1 MLYYLSVGSQKK
13 EDKIMTQETSIFK
26 NKTFMLL
33 LLAGIFAVTGFS
45 MFLTTTSWYIIR
57 TLDMPDMLGLVLIV
71 ITVPRLVMM
80 IYGGVLAD
88 NYKKSTIMFGTNIV
102 QALLLGLITIFIFTD
117 YMTLG
122 WFLVFGGLFGM
133 LDAFFGPAST
143 SMIPKIVERRQLQK
157 ANAYFQGVDQIS
169 FLLGPVLAGVIM
181 EFGSVTMSFF
191 TAFIL
196 VILSAIFVFPPLIK
210 EGPVENTVRQT
221 PLQNFSEGFNYV
233 RQSNFL
239 IIGIIVLVTLNFFV
253 FGTLHIAVPF
263 LTDLYGG
270 TPINLSI
277 MEMSLSLGM
286 LVGTVV
292 LGSYYIKRK
301 GRTALYGL
309 LITLVIY
316 IVFSFI
322 ESLAILPVLLF
333 MIGLAMAFV
342 FVPFFT
348 ATQEITENRM
358 MGRVMSLIFLAM
370 NGFDP
375 IAYAIVGTITS
386 AGISIQLVLLG
397 FGTIGMIIALII
409 LFKAKGFQK
418 LET

>member
-1 MLYYLSVGSQKK
+1 
-13 EDKIMTQETSIFK
+13 MTEQHTSIFK
-26 NKTFMLL
+26 NKTYMLL

-45 MFLTTTSWYIIR
+45 MFLTTTSWYVIR
-57 TLDMPDMLGLVLIV
+57 TLGMPEMLGLVLIV
-71 ITVPRLVMM
+71 VTVPRLVMM

-88 NYKKSTIMFGTNIV
+88 NYKKSTIMFGTNIT
-102 QALLLGLITIFIFTD
+102 QAVLLALITIFIFTD
-117 YMTLG
+117 IMTLG
-122 WFLVFGGLFGM
+122 WFLVLAGLFGM

-169 FLLGPVLAGVIM
+169 FLLGPMLAGVIM
-181 EFGSVTMSFF
+181 EFGSVTMSFMVG
-191 TAFIL
+191 FIL
-196 VILSAIFVFPPLIK
+196 VILSAVFVFPPLIK
-210 EGPVENTVRQT
+210 EGPVENTVKQT
-221 PLQNFSEGFNYV
+221 PLQNFTEGFNYV
-233 RQSNFL
+233 RKSNFL

-286 LVGTVV
+286 LIGTVV

-301 GRTALYGL
+301 GAVAIYGL
-309 LITLVIY
+309 LVTLIIY
-316 IVFSFI
+316 IVFSFV
-322 ESLAILPVLLF
+322 ESLSVLPVLLF
-333 MIGLAMAFV
+333 FIGLAMSFV
-342 FVPFFT
+342 FIPFFT

-375 IAYAIVGTITS
+375 IAYAIVGILTS
-386 AGISIQLVLLG
+386 IGISIQLVLLG
-397 FGTIGMIIALII
+397 FGIIGLII
-409 LFKAKGFQK
+409 TLTVLIKAKEFRK

>member
-1 MLYYLSVGSQKK
+1 
-13 EDKIMTQETSIFK
+13 MTEQHTSIFK
-26 NKTFMLL
+26 NKTYMLL

-45 MFLTTTSWYIIR
+45 MFLTTTSWYVIR
-57 TLDMPDMLGLVLIV
+57 TLGMPEMLGLVLIV
-71 ITVPRLVMM
+71 VTVPRLVMM

-88 NYKKSTIMFGTNIV
+88 NYKKSTIMFGTNIT
-102 QALLLGLITIFIFTD
+102 QAVLLALITIFIFTD
-117 YMTLG
+117 IMTLG
-122 WFLVFGGLFGM
+122 WFLVLAGLFGM

-143 SMIPKIVERRQLQK
+143 SMMPKIVERRQLQK

-169 FLLGPVLAGVIM
+169 FLLGPMLAGVIM
-181 EFGSVTMSFF
+181 EFGSVTMSFMVG
-191 TAFIL
+191 FIL
-196 VILSAIFVFPPLIK
+196 VILSAVFVFPPLIK
-210 EGPVENTVRQT
+210 EGPVENTVKQT
-221 PLQNFSEGFNYV
+221 PLQNFTEGFNYV
-233 RQSNFL
+233 RKSNFL

-286 LVGTVV
+286 LIGTVV

-301 GRTALYGL
+301 GAVAIYGL
-309 LITLVIY
+309 LVTLIIY
-316 IVFSFI
+316 IVFSFV
-322 ESLAILPVLLF
+322 ESLSVLPVLLF
-333 MIGLAMAFV
+333 FIGLAMSFV
-342 FVPFFT
+342 FIPFFT

-375 IAYAIVGTITS
+375 IAYAIVGILTS
-386 AGISIQLVLLG
+386 IGISIQLVLLG
-397 FGTIGMIIALII
+397 FGIIGLII
-409 LFKAKGFQK
+409 TLTVLIKAKEFRK

>member
-1 MLYYLSVGSQKK
+1 MMEQ
-13 EDKIMTQETSIFK
+13 QTSIFK

-57 TLDMPDMLGLVLIV
+57 TLDMPEMLGLVLIV
-71 ITVPRLVMM
+71 VTVPRLVMM

-88 NYKKSTIMFGTNIV
+88 NYKKSTIMFGTNII
-102 QALLLGLITIFIFTD
+102 QALLLALITLFIFTD
-117 YMTLG
+117 VMTLG
-122 WFLVFGGLFGM
+122 WFLVLAGMFGM

-143 SMIPKIVERRQLQK
+143 SLIPKIVERPQLQK

-169 FLLGPVLAGVIM
+169 FLFGPMLAGVIM
-181 EFGSVTMSFF
+181 EFGSVTMSFLVG
-191 TAFIL
+191 FIL
-196 VILSAIFVFPPLIK
+196 VILSAVFVFPPLIK
-210 EGPVENTVRQT
+210 EGPVENTVKQT
-221 PLQNFSEGFNYV
+221 PLQNFAEGFNYV
-233 RQSNFL
+233 RKSNFL

-286 LVGTVV
+286 LIGTVV
-292 LGSYYIKRK
+292 LGSYYIRRK
-301 GRTALYGL
+301 GAVAIYGL
-309 LITLVIY
+309 LITLILY
-316 IVFSFI
+316 IIFSFI
-322 ESLAILPVLLF
+322 ESLTVLPILLF
-333 MIGLAMAFV
+333 LIGTAMSFV
-342 FVPFFT
+342 FIPFFT

-375 IAYAIVGTITS
+375 IAYAIVGIMTS
-386 AGISIQLVLLG
+386 AGISIQLILLG
-397 FGTIGMIIALII
+397 FGIIGLII
-409 LFKAKGFQK
+409 TVAIIFKAKEFQR

>member
-1 MLYYLSVGSQKK
+1 
-13 EDKIMTQETSIFK
+13 
-26 NKTFMLL
+26 MLL

-45 MFLTTTSWYIIR
+45 MFLTTTSWYVIR
-57 TLDMPDMLGLVLIV
+57 TLGMPEMLGLVLIV
-71 ITVPRLVMM
+71 VTVPRLVMM

-88 NYKKSTIMFGTNIV
+88 NYKKSTIMFGTNIT
-102 QALLLGLITIFIFTD
+102 QAVLLALITIFIFTD
-117 YMTLG
+117 IMTLG
-122 WFLVFGGLFGM
+122 WFLVLAGLFGM

-169 FLLGPVLAGVIM
+169 FLLGPMLAGVIM
-181 EFGSVTMSFF
+181 EFGSVTMSFMVG
-191 TAFIL
+191 FIL
-196 VILSAIFVFPPLIK
+196 VILSAVFVFPPLIK
-210 EGPVENTVRQT
+210 EGPVENTVKQT
-221 PLQNFSEGFNYV
+221 PLQNFTEGFNYV
-233 RQSNFL
+233 RKSNFL

-286 LVGTVV
+286 LIGTVV

-301 GRTALYGL
+301 GAVAIYGL
-309 LITLVIY
+309 LVTLIIY
-316 IVFSFI
+316 IVFSFV
-322 ESLAILPVLLF
+322 ESLSVLPVLLF
-333 MIGLAMAFV
+333 FIGLAMSFV
-342 FVPFFT
+342 FIPFFT

-375 IAYAIVGTITS
+375 IAYAIVGILTS
-386 AGISIQLVLLG
+386 IGISIQLVLLG
-397 FGTIGMIIALII
+397 FGIIGLII
-409 LFKAKGFQK
+409 TLTVLIKAKEFRK

>member
-1 MLYYLSVGSQKK
+1 
-13 EDKIMTQETSIFK
+13 MTNSTSLFK
-26 NKTFMLL
+26 NKTYMLL

-45 MFLTTTSWYIIR
+45 MFLTTTSWYVIR
-57 TLDMPDMLGLVLIV
+57 TLGMPDMLGVVLIV

-88 NYKKSTIMFGTNIV
+88 NYKKSTIMFGTNIA
-102 QALLLGLITIFIFTD
+102 QAILLGLITLFIFTD
-117 YMTLG
+117 FMTLG
-122 WFLVFGGLFGM
+122 WFLVLSGLFGM

-143 SMIPKIVERRQLQK
+143 SMIPNIVERARLQK

-169 FLLGPVLAGVIM
+169 FLIGPVLAGLIM
-181 EFGSVTMSFF
+181 EFGSVPVSFLV
-191 TAFIL
+191 AGIL
-196 VILSAIFVFPPLIK
+196 VTLSAVFVFPPLIR
-210 EGPVENTVRQT
+210 EGPVENTVKQT
-221 PLQNFSEGFNYV
+221 PLQNFKEGFNYV
-233 RQSNFL
+233 KGSSFL
-239 IIGIIVLVTLNFFV
+239 MVGIIVLVTLNFFV

-277 MEMSLSLGM
+277 MEMSLSLRM
-286 LVGTVV
+286 LIGTVV
-292 LGSYYIKRK
+292 LGSCYIKRK

-316 IVFSFI
+316 IVFSFV
-322 ESLAILPVLLF
+322 ESLTVLPVLLF
-333 MIGLAMAFV
+333 LIGLAMAFV
-342 FVPFFT
+342 FIPFFT

-375 IAYAIVGTITS
+375 IAYAIVGTMTS

-397 FGTIGMIIALII
+397 FGTVGMIIALVV
-409 LFKAKGFQK
+409 LFKAKGFQR

>member
-1 MLYYLSVGSQKK
+1 
-13 EDKIMTQETSIFK
+13 MTEKTSIFK
-26 NKTFMLL
+26 NRTFMLL

-57 TLDMPDMLGLVLIV
+57 TLDMPGMLGLVLIV
-71 ITVPRLVMM
+71 VTVPRLLMM

-88 NYKKSTIMFGTNIV
+88 NYKKSTIMFGTNV
-102 QALLLGLITIFIFTD
+102 MQALLLALITIFIFTD
-117 YMTLG
+117 IMMLG
-122 WFLVFGGLFGM
+122 WFLVLAGLFGM

-143 SMIPKIVERRQLQK
+143 SLIPKIVERQQLQK
-157 ANAYFQGVDQIS
+157 ANAYFQGVDQIA
-169 FLLGPVLAGVIM
+169 FLFGPMLAGLIM
-181 EFGSVTMSFF
+181 EFGSVTMSFLVGC
-191 TAFIL
+191 IL
-196 VILSAIFVFPPLIK
+196 VTLSAVFVFPPLIK
-210 EGPVENTVRQT
+210 EGAVENTVKQT
-221 PLQNFSEGFNYV
+221 PLQNFAEGFNYV
-233 RQSNFL
+233 RKSNFL

-286 LVGTVV
+286 LIGTVV

-301 GRTALYGL
+301 GRTAIYGL
-309 LITLVIY
+309 LITVLIY
-316 IVFSFI
+316 IVFSFV
-322 ESLAILPVLLF
+322 ESLTILPVLLF
-333 MIGLAMAFV
+333 LIGFAMAFV
-342 FVPFFT
+342 FIPFFT

-375 IAYAIVGTITS
+375 IAYAIVGIMTS
-386 AGISIQLVLLG
+386 VGISIQLVLLG
-397 FGTIGMIIALII
+397 FGITGLII
-409 LFKAKGFQK
+409 TVAIIFKAKEFQK

>member
-1 MLYYLSVGSQKK
+1 MN
-13 EDKIMTQETSIFK
+13 QESTSIFK
-26 NKTFMLL
+26 NRTFMLL
-33 LLAGIFAVTGFS
+33 LISGIFAVTGFS
-45 MFLTTTSWYIIR
+45 MFLTTTSWYVIR
-57 TLDMPDMLGLVLIV
+57 TLGMPEMLGLVLIA

-88 NYKKSTIMFGTNIV
+88 NYKKSTIMFGTNIT
-102 QALLLGLITIFIFTD
+102 QAVLLVLITVFIFTD

-122 WFLVFGGLFGM
+122 WFLVLSGLFGM

-143 SMIPKIVERRQLQK
+143 SLIPKIVERPQLQK

-169 FLLGPVLAGVIM
+169 FLFGPVLAGFIM
-181 EFGSVTMSFF
+181 EFGSVTLSFF

-196 VILSAIFVFPPLIK
+196 VALSAIFVFPPLIR
-210 EGPVENTVRQT
+210 EGPVENTVKQT

-239 IIGIIVLVTLNFFV
+239 KIGIVVLVSLNFFV
-253 FGTLHIAVPF
+253 FGTLHIAVPI

-286 LVGTVV
+286 LIGTVV
-292 LGSYYIKRK
+292 LGNHYIRRK

-309 LITLVIY
+309 LITLVLY
-316 IVFSFI
+316 IIFSFI
-322 ESLAILPVLLF
+322 ESLTVLPVLLF

-342 FVPFFT
+342 FIPFFT
-348 ATQEITENRM
+348 AAQQITENRM

-375 IAYAIVGTITS
+375 IAYAIVGIMTS
-386 AGISIQLVLLG
+386 AGISIQSILLG
-397 FGTIGMIIALII
+397 FGMIGMVIALVI
-409 LFKAKGFQK
+409 LWKAKGFQK

>member
-1 MLYYLSVGSQKK
+1 MNN
-13 EDKIMTQETSIFK
+13 ETESIFK
-26 NKTFMLL
+26 NRTFILL

-45 MFLTTTSWYIIR
+45 MFLTTTSWYVIR
-57 TLDMPDMLGLVLIV
+57 TLGMPEMLGLVLIA

-88 NYKKSTIMFGTNIV
+88 NYKKSTIMFGTNIT
-102 QALLLGLITIFIFTD
+102 QAVLLVLITVFIFTD

-122 WFLVFGGLFGM
+122 WFLVLSGLFGM

-143 SMIPKIVERRQLQK
+143 SLIPKIVERPQLQK

-169 FLLGPVLAGVIM
+169 FLFGPVLAGLIM
-181 EFGSVTMSFF
+181 EFGSVTLSFF

-196 VILSAIFVFPPLIK
+196 VALSAIFVFPPLIR
-210 EGPVENTVRQT
+210 EGPVENTVKQT

-239 IIGIIVLVTLNFFV
+239 KIGIVVLVSLNFFV
-253 FGTLHIAVPF
+253 FGTLHIAVPI

-286 LVGTVV
+286 LIGTVV
-292 LGSYYIKRK
+292 LGNHYIRRK

-309 LITLVIY
+309 LITLVLY
-316 IVFSFI
+316 IIFSFI
-322 ESLAILPVLLF
+322 ESLTVLPVLLF

-342 FVPFFT
+342 FIPFFT
-348 ATQEITENRM
+348 AAQQITENRM

-375 IAYAIVGTITS
+375 IAYAIVGIMTS
-386 AGISIQLVLLG
+386 AGISIQSILLG
-397 FGTIGMIIALII
+397 FGMVGMIIALVI
-409 LFKAKGFQK
+409 LWKAKGFQK

>member
-1 MLYYLSVGSQKK
+1 MKQ
-13 EDKIMTQETSIFK
+13 QTSIFK

-57 TLDMPDMLGLVLIV
+57 TLDMPGMLGLVLIV
-71 ITVPRLVMM
+71 VTVPRLVMM

-88 NYKKSTIMFGTNIV
+88 NYKKSTIMFGTNII
-102 QALLLGLITIFIFTD
+102 QALLLALITMFIFTD
-117 YMTLG
+117 MMTLG
-122 WFLVFGGLFGM
+122 WFLVLAGLFGM

-143 SMIPKIVERRQLQK
+143 SLIPKIVERSQLQK

-169 FLLGPVLAGVIM
+169 FLFGPMLAGVIM
-181 EFGSVTMSFF
+181 EFGSVTMSFLVG
-191 TAFIL
+191 FIL
-196 VILSAIFVFPPLIK
+196 VILSAVFVFPPLIK
-210 EGPVENTVRQT
+210 EGPVENTVKQT
-221 PLQNFSEGFNYV
+221 PLQNFAEGFNYV
-233 RQSNFL
+233 RKSNFL

-286 LVGTVV
+286 LIGMVA

-301 GRTALYGL
+301 GAVAIYGL
-309 LITLVIY
+309 LITLILY
-316 IVFSFI
+316 IIFSFI
-322 ESLAILPVLLF
+322 ESLTVLPILLF
-333 MIGLAMAFV
+333 LIGAAMSFV
-342 FVPFFT
+342 FIPFFT

-375 IAYAIVGTITS
+375 IAYAIVGTMTS
-386 AGISIQLVLLG
+386 AGISIQHVLLG
-397 FGTIGMIIALII
+397 FGIIGLII
-409 LFKAKGFQK
+409 TVAIIFKAKEFQR

>member
-1 MLYYLSVGSQKK
+1 
-13 EDKIMTQETSIFK
+13 
-26 NKTFMLL
+26 MLL
-33 LLAGIFAVTGFS
+33 LISGIFAVTGFS
-45 MFLTTTSWYIIR
+45 MFLTTTSWYVIR
-57 TLDMPDMLGLVLIV
+57 TLGMPEMLGLVLIA

-88 NYKKSTIMFGTNIV
+88 NYKKSTIMFGTNIT
-102 QALLLGLITIFIFTD
+102 QAVLLVLITVFIFTD

-122 WFLVFGGLFGM
+122 WFLVLSGLFGM

-143 SMIPKIVERRQLQK
+143 SLIPKIVERPQLQK

-169 FLLGPVLAGVIM
+169 FLFGPVLAGFIM
-181 EFGSVTMSFF
+181 EFGSVTLSFF

-196 VILSAIFVFPPLIK
+196 VALSAIFVFPPLIR
-210 EGPVENTVRQT
+210 EGPVENTVKQT

-239 IIGIIVLVTLNFFV
+239 KIGIVVLVSLNFFV
-253 FGTLHIAVPF
+253 FGTLHIAVPI

-286 LVGTVV
+286 LIGTVV
-292 LGSYYIKRK
+292 LGNHYIRRK

-309 LITLVIY
+309 LITLVLY
-316 IVFSFI
+316 IIFSFI
-322 ESLAILPVLLF
+322 ESLTVLPVLLF

-342 FVPFFT
+342 FIPFFT
-348 ATQEITENRM
+348 AAQQITENRM

-375 IAYAIVGTITS
+375 IAYAIVGIMTS
-386 AGISIQLVLLG
+386 AGISIQSILLG
-397 FGTIGMIIALII
+397 FGMIGMVIALVI
-409 LFKAKGFQK
+409 LWKAKGFQK

>member
-1 MLYYLSVGSQKK
+1 MNY
-13 EDKIMTQETSIFK
+13 ETTSIFK
-26 NKTFMLL
+26 NRTFMLL

-45 MFLTTTSWYIIR
+45 MFLTTTSWYVIR
-57 TLDMPDMLGLVLIV
+57 MLGMPEMLGLVLIV

-88 NYKKSTIMFGTNIV
+88 NYKKSTIMFGTNIT
-102 QALLLGLITIFIFTD
+102 QAVLLALITIFIFTD

-122 WFLVFGGLFGM
+122 WFLVLSGLFGM

-143 SMIPKIVERRQLQK
+143 SLIPKIVERPQLQK

-169 FLLGPVLAGVIM
+169 FLLGPVLAGFIM
-181 EFGSVTMSFF
+181 EFGSVTASFF

-196 VILSAIFVFPPLIK
+196 VALSAIFVFPPLIR
-210 EGPVENTVRQT
+210 EGPVENTVKQT

-239 IIGIIVLVTLNFFV
+239 KVGIIVLVSLNFFV
-253 FGTLHIAVPF
+253 FGTLHIAVPI

-277 MEMSLSLGM
+277 MEMSLSLGL

-292 LGSYYIKRK
+292 LGNYYIRRK
-301 GRTALYGL
+301 GRMALYGL
-309 LITLVIY
+309 LATLVLY
-316 IVFSFI
+316 IIFSFI
-322 ESLAILPVLLF
+322 ESLTVLPVLLF
-333 MIGLAMAFV
+333 MIGLAMAAV
-342 FVPFFT
+342 FIPFFT
-348 ATQEITENRM
+348 AAQQITENRM

-375 IAYAIVGTITS
+375 IAYAIVGILTS
-386 AGISIQLVLLG
+386 AGISIQSVLLG
-397 FGTIGMIIALII
+397 FGLIGLIIALVI
-409 LFKAKGFQK
+409 LWKAKGFQK

>member
-1 MLYYLSVGSQKK
+1 
-13 EDKIMTQETSIFK
+13 MTQTHTSIFK
-26 NKTFMLL
+26 NKTYMLL

-45 MFLTTTSWYIIR
+45 MFLTTTSWYVIR
-57 TLDMPDMLGLVLIV
+57 TLGMPEMLGLVLIV
-71 ITVPRLVMM
+71 VTVPRLVMM

-88 NYKKSTIMFGTNIV
+88 NYKKSTIMFGTNIT
-102 QALLLGLITIFIFTD
+102 QAVLLALITIFIFTD
-117 YMTLG
+117 MMTLG
-122 WFLVFGGLFGM
+122 WFLVFAGLFGM

-143 SMIPKIVERRQLQK
+143 SMIPKIVERAQLQK

-169 FLLGPVLAGVIM
+169 FLFGPMLAGVIM
-181 EFGSVTMSFF
+181 EFGSVTMSFMV
-191 TAFIL
+191 AFIL
-196 VILSAIFVFPPLIK
+196 VILSAVFVFPPLIK
-210 EGPVENTVRQT
+210 EGPVENTVKQT
-221 PLQNFSEGFNYV
+221 PLQNFAEGFNYV
-233 RQSNFL
+233 RKSNFL

-286 LVGTVV
+286 LIGTVV

-301 GRTALYGL
+301 GAVAIYGL
-309 LITLVIY
+309 LATLIFY

-322 ESLAILPVLLF
+322 ESLTVLPVLLF
-333 MIGLAMAFV
+333 LIGVAMSFV
-342 FVPFFT
+342 FIPFFT

-375 IAYAIVGTITS
+375 IAYAIVGIMTA

-397 FGTIGMIIALII
+397 FGIIGLTITLIVI
-409 LFKAKGFQK
+409 FRAKEFQK

>member
-1 MLYYLSVGSQKK
+1 
-13 EDKIMTQETSIFK
+13 
-26 NKTFMLL
+26 MLL

-57 TLDMPDMLGLVLIV
+57 TLDMPGMLGLVLIV
-71 ITVPRLVMM
+71 VTVPRLLMM

-88 NYKKSTIMFGTNIV
+88 NYKKSTIMFGTNV
-102 QALLLGLITIFIFTD
+102 MQALLLALITIFIFTD
-117 YMTLG
+117 IMMLG
-122 WFLVFGGLFGM
+122 WFLVLAGLFGM

-143 SMIPKIVERRQLQK
+143 SLIPKIVERQQLQK
-157 ANAYFQGVDQIS
+157 ANAYFQGVDQIA
-169 FLLGPVLAGVIM
+169 FLFGPMLAGLIM
-181 EFGSVTMSFF
+181 EFGSVTMSFLVGC
-191 TAFIL
+191 IL
-196 VILSAIFVFPPLIK
+196 VVLSAVFVFPPLIK
-210 EGPVENTVRQT
+210 EGPVENTVKQT
-221 PLQNFSEGFNYV
+221 PLQNFAEGFNYV
-233 RQSNFL
+233 RKSNFL

-286 LVGTVV
+286 LIGTVF
-292 LGSYYIKRK
+292 LGGYYIKRK
-301 GRTALYGL
+301 GRTAIYGL
-309 LITLVIY
+309 LITVLIY
-316 IVFSFI
+316 IVFSFV
-322 ESLAILPVLLF
+322 ESLTILPVLLF
-333 MIGLAMAFV
+333 LIGFAMAFV
-342 FVPFFT
+342 FIPFFT

-375 IAYAIVGTITS
+375 IAYAIVGIMTS

-397 FGTIGMIIALII
+397 FGTIGLII
-409 LFKAKGFQK
+409 TLAVLFKAKAFQR

>member
-1 MLYYLSVGSQKK
+1 MN
-13 EDKIMTQETSIFK
+13 QENTSIFK
-26 NKTFMLL
+26 NRTFMLL

-45 MFLTTTSWYIIR
+45 MFLTTTSWYVIR
-57 TLDMPDMLGLVLIV
+57 TLGMPEMLGLVLIA

-88 NYKKSTIMFGTNIV
+88 NYKKSTIMFGTNIT
-102 QALLLGLITIFIFTD
+102 QAVLLVLITVFIFTD

-122 WFLVFGGLFGM
+122 WFLVLSGLFGM

-143 SMIPKIVERRQLQK
+143 SLIPKIVERPQLQK

-169 FLLGPVLAGVIM
+169 FLFGPVLAGFIM
-181 EFGSVTMSFF
+181 EFGSVTLSFF

-196 VILSAIFVFPPLIK
+196 VALSAIFVFPPLIR
-210 EGPVENTVRQT
+210 EGPVENTVKQT

-239 IIGIIVLVTLNFFV
+239 KIGIVVLVSLNFFV
-253 FGTLHIAVPF
+253 FGTLHIAVPI

-286 LVGTVV
+286 LIGTVV
-292 LGSYYIKRK
+292 LGNHYIRRK

-309 LITLVIY
+309 LITLVLY
-316 IVFSFI
+316 IIFSFI
-322 ESLAILPVLLF
+322 ESLTVLPVLLF

-342 FVPFFT
+342 FIPFFT
-348 ATQEITENRM
+348 AAQQITENRM

-375 IAYAIVGTITS
+375 IAYAIVGIMTS
-386 AGISIQLVLLG
+386 AGISIQSILLG
-397 FGTIGMIIALII
+397 FGMIGMVIALVI
-409 LFKAKGFQK
+409 LWKAKGFQK